1 MNKMSEKR
9 TIKIFL
15 NNLAK
20 ITASMH
26 AVKWYEMEKRKAFI
40 GCISAP
46 APPHIFECNRC
57 I

>member
-1 MNKMSEKR
+1 M
-9 TIKIFL
+9 FL

-20 ITASMH
+20 ITASMN
-26 AVKWYEMEKRKAFI
+26 AIKWYEMEKRKALI

-46 APPHIFECNRC
+46 PLPHLFEYNCC